1 MLGQDIRFGLRILT
15 KSPGFTLIV
24 VIALALG
31 IGANTMVFAIYNG
44 AVLKSLPFEN
54 PRQVVIIRNRNLVEG
69 YKFNLSYS
77 DYVTY
82 HDESRSFSSIAAN
95 VNNAF
100 VLSDDD

>member
-1 MLGQDIRFGLRILT
+1 MLQDIRFGLRVLT
-15 KSPGFTLIV
+15 NSFGFTLIV
-24 VIALALG
+24 VVALALG

-54 PRQVVIIRNRNLVEG
+54 PREVVLIRNRNVVEG
-69 YKFNLSYS
+69 YSFGLAYP

-82 HDESRSFSSIAAN
+82 REETRSFASIAAN

-100 VLSDDD
+100 